1 AKQALGR
8 KERARPRREQPLP
21 RAASLSTRPA
31 QAVRVGQARKV
42 SFARRAIY
50 TPRVNSEIGSRNL
63 YAAAKSA
70 RWFNN
75 SAARVPVPAVL
86 RGRKRARLFA
96 EDPYRDVRTSSGSPE
111 RRQTAR
117 PALLAER
124 RTTPHT
130 SSRFR
135 FQQRRQRRRRQR
147 GWKKRPTN
155 D

>member
-1 AKQALGR
+1 
-8 KERARPRREQPLP
+8 
-21 RAASLSTRPA
+21 AASLSVYTSPA
-31 QAVRVGQARKV
+31 QAVRVGQARKAP
-42 SFARRAIY
+42 FARRAIY

-63 YAAAKSA
+63 SAAAKSA

-75 SAARVPVPAVL
+75 SAPRVPRTTATVPALAAV

-111 RRQTAR
+111 RRQTVR
-117 PALLAER
+117 PALLAEA

-147 GWKKRPTN
+147 GWKKRAT
-155 D
+155 